1 MKRGEFLK
9 EMAGSL
15 FSSVK
20 SAYEPFMAED
30 LEKMEEAADRALGVT
45 WVPLMNESKLDYN
58 LEMKFLN
65 GIPVVIFCKGTT
77 IQAVSGVCPE
87 CSTIIIL
94 SSQNSSGKC
103 LNCEKEINF
112 KTDRGDLKLESLP
125 IKVKGHQYLLGLH
138 KLNKIR

>member
-9 EMAGSL
+9 EVAGSL

-30 LEKMEEAADRALGVT
+30 LEKMEEAADRALGIT
-45 WVPLMNESKLDYN
+45 WVPLMNDYLLSSN

-65 GIPVVIFCKGTT
+65 GIPIVIFCKGTT
-77 IQAVSGVCPE
+77 IQAVHGVCPE

-94 SSQNSSGKC
+94 TSQNSSGKC

-112 KTDRGDLKLESLP
+112 KSDSGDLKLESLP
-125 IKVKGHQYLLGLH
+125 IKVKGHQYLIGVH
-138 KLNKIR
+138 KFNKNR